1 MDLLAAV
8 RDLGVADP
16 ATDSTREQ
24 AGRAALAREI
34 DQATAAPHPGRQR
47 RSLRRMRVAF
57 PALAAAAAA
66 GAAVVVATGA
76 IGGSNGSSN
85 IGGGGSPG
93 SHVGAV
99 AHGHDVAYV
108 VGRVRAHLAAGTDEV
123 IEYPSTGGNF
133 GFDSWGY
140 VDSQTGAHYMSS
152 VGTLADGTT
161 FYSETQEGTPSNGG
175 LQFKNVNA
183 DPIHRIYTVDEY
195 HMSTVQPLPVPPAVQ
210 QLQGELKSGQATPE
224 ETVTINGRSALEI
237 SISSSKGDQGATSTL
252 YVDPQSYEPIRFVW
266 TAGTSTDAVNWLPA
280 TPANIAKAEPQIP
293 AGYTQVS
300 SAQFNKT
307 ADENSALLKRG
318 G

>member
-57 PALAAAAAA
+57 STLAAAAAA

-85 IGGGGSPG
+85 LGGGSPG

-99 AHGHDVAYV
+99 AHGQDVAYV
-108 VGRVRAHLAAGTDEV
+108 VGRVRAHLAAGADGV
-123 IEYPSTGGNF
+123 IEYPSTDNGHF
-133 GFDSWGY
+133 GFDTWGY
-140 VDSQTGAHYMSS
+140 VDSQTGAHYVSS
-152 VGTLADGTT
+152 VGTLADGTVYYT
-161 FYSETQEGTPSNGG
+161 ETQDGTPSHGG
-175 LQFKNVNA
+175 LQFKNVYT
-183 DPIHRIYTVDEY
+183 DPIHRIYTVYEY
-195 HMSTVQPLPVPPAVQ
+195 HMSTVQPLTVPPAVQ
-210 QLQGELKSGQATPE
+210 HLQDELKSGQATPE
-224 ETVTINGRSALEI
+224 ETVTLNRRSALKI
-237 SISSSKGDQGATSTL
+237 SISPSQGDQGATSTL
-252 YVDPQSYEPIRFVW
+252 YVDPQSYEPIRFTQVN
-266 TAGTSTDAVNWLPA
+266 SPIAVNWLPA

-293 AGYTQVS
+293 AGYTQVPL
-300 SAQFNKT
+300 AQFNKT